1 VERIATGKGD
11 TVAARAWLQR
21 TNLWRERTNLRTGS
35 ERLRGVANDR
45 RSTEG
50 GALTRPTA
58 DVRSY
63 PLVVPPVFG
72 FRFGPVQFGIF

>member
-1 VERIATGKGD
+1 MVRLPP
-11 TVAARAWLQR
+11 VWLTR
-21 TNLWRERTNLRTGS
+21 TNLWRDRANLRTGS
-35 ERLRGVANDR
+35 ERLRGVAIDR

-63 PLVVPPVFG
+63 PLVVPHNVWLQVRG
-72 FRFGPVQFGIF
+72 GSVRHILMK